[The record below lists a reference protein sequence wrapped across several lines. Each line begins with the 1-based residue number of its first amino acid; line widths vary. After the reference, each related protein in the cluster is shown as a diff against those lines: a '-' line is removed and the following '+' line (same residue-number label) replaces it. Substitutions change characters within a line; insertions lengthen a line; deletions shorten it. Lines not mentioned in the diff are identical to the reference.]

1 MGLSGPLFSFFFS
14 FLFYTI
20 DQCWD
25 SNRGSLVSEVTAMP
39 TVSQPLTFLTNFCS
53 NVFFLFHRQGLLQ
66 TLFWF
71 SGEKF
76 LNIKPFI
83 LFKRASFSLF
93 PSFLHHANDRF
104 KDKLK
109 GDIGIP
115 TADIWFWM
123 GPLCQLRHF
132 LPSSETIVFLL
143 FFFCQSLFQK
153 SFILA
158 LFVQVFHVFR

>member
-1 MGLSGPLFSFFFS
+1 MLGFKPRISGVR
-14 FLFYTI
+14 
-20 DQCWD
+20 
-25 SNRGSLVSEVTAMP
+25 SNRHANFATTTA
-39 TVSQPLTFLTNFCS
+39 TSYQLLYRCILPLSSTRPSPNT
-53 NVFFLFHRQGLLQ
+53 LLI
-66 TLFWF
+66 FW
-71 SGEKF
+71 GKI
-76 LNIKPFI
+76 LNIEPFI
-83 LFKRASFSLF
+83 LFKRASFSSF

-115 TADIWFWM
+115 TADIWFLK
-123 GPLCQLRHF
+123 GPLCQLRHNHCHF

-143 FFFCQSLFQK
+143 FFFHQSLFQK